1 MCLNDQCL
9 KHMNDK
15 IRAGFV
21 PNHLFQ
27 AIELVN
33 RLSVYEANMRMFSRA
48 LNESATPT
56 DPEGDEDGQNN
67 GSK

>member
-15 IRAGFV
+15 IRAGYV

-27 AIELVN
+27 VMELVN
-33 RLSVYEANMRMFSRA
+33 RLSMYEANMRMFSQA
-48 LNESATPT
+48 LNESAAPQ

-67 GSK
+67 GSE